1 MKLKEQRLKAGL
13 SQSQLA
19 NESGVKLRTI
29 QQYECGQRCVD
40 GARLEILCALAN
52 AIGCTVF
59 DILESDELIE
69 QLKNVI

>member
-19 NESGVKLRTI
+19 NASGVKLRTI
-29 QQYECGQRCVD
+29 QQYECGQRSLN
-40 GARLEILCALAN
+40 GAGLDILCSLAL

-69 QLKNVI
+69 KLKNTT